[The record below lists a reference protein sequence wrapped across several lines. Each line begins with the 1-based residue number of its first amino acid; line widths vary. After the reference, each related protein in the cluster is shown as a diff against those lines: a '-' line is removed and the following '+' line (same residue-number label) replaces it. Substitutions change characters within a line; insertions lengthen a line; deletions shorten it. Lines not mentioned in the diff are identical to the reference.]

1 MCFALRAGDEAGL
14 LRYARNVGS
23 GLAVGSKCN
32 AGVKMKIYGSKNS
45 RSIRPVWALEEAGAT
60 YDYQRIWMMKG
71 EGQSP
76 AFKAINPAGK
86 IPVLVDGELTLTE
99 SMAQVFY
106 IAEKF
111 PASKLLPADPIS
123 RAEVYRWVFFA
134 VTEVEP
140 ALWALAQHRFALP
153 EDKRVPQLEPTSLWL
168 LARGLR
174 VFEKELSARAFIA
187 GDAFTVADILVAH
200 CITWALSAKVE
211 GVGDASLAYVA
222 RMKERAAYQAAV
234 ARETLEAERHEKA
247 LQENS
252 A

>member
-1 MCFALRAGDEAGL
+1 
-14 LRYARNVGS
+14 
-23 GLAVGSKCN
+23 
-32 AGVKMKIYGSKNS
+32 MKIYGSKNS
-45 RSIRPVWALEEAGAT
+45 RSLRPVWALEEAGAT

-76 AFKAINPAGK
+76 AFKAVNPAGK
-86 IPVLVDGELTLTE
+86 IPVLVDGELTVTE

-111 PASKLLPADPIS
+111 PHANLMPTDASD

-153 EDKRVPQLEPTSLWL
+153 EEKRVPQLEPTSLWL
-168 LARGLR
+168 IERGLH
-174 VFEKELSARAFIA
+174 VFDKTLAKQSFIA
-187 GDAFTVADILVAH
+187 GSAFTLADIIVTH

-211 GVGDASLAYVA
+211 GVGEASLAYVA
-222 RMKERAAYQAAV
+222 RMKERAAFQAAV
-234 ARETLEAERHEKA
+234 ARESMEAELHEKA
-247 LQENS
+247 LFAKQG
-252 A
+252 